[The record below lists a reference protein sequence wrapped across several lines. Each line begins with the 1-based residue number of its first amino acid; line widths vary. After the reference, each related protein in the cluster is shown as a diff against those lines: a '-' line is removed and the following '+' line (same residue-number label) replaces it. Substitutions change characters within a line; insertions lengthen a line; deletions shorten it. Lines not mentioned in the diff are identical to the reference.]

1 MSVAAEVVSTISP
14 ALPRYEIV
22 GAVDAPVI
30 VALGGISAHC
40 RTCEWWPGIAGDGKA
55 LDTTQFRI
63 LGVDFLPLQE
73 GGRRKGEGE
82 GVSTHEQADAVA
94 AVLDELDIARV
105 HAFVGASYGGMV
117 ALAFAER
124 YPERLERLI
133 VIGAADRAHPMI
145 TAQRVIQR
153 RIIELGIHAGRAHEA
168 VALARALAITS
179 YRSAREFDERFVA
192 LSDVENYLLYNG
204 RKFADRFSPQRYLA
218 LSLSSDTHRV
228 DPSRI
233 STPAILVAAEGDTV
247 VPREQLERLA
257 AALGGPSRIIDLPSK
272 NGHDA
277 FLTEAFGLGRIL
289 TESIS

>member
-1 MSVAAEVVSTISP
+1 MSVAEVVGTINP

-55 LDTTQFRI
+55 LDTRHYRV
-63 LGVDFLPLQE
+63 LGCDFLDHA
-73 GGRRKGEGE
+73 GITTRD
-82 GVSTHEQADAVA
+82 QADAIA
-94 AVLDELDIARV
+94 AVLDDLDIARA

-124 YPERLERLI
+124 YPERVERLI

-145 TAQRVIQR
+145 TAQRVVQR
-153 RIIELGIHAGRAHEA
+153 RIIELGIHTGRAHEA
-168 VALARALAITS
+168 VALARALAITT
-179 YRSAREFDERFVA
+179 YRSAREFDERFATVDA
-192 LSDVENYLLYNG
+192 VESYLLHNG

-228 DPSRI
+228 DPNRVT
-233 STPAILVAAEGDTV
+233 TPTTLVAAEGDTV
-247 VPREQLERLA
+247 VPREQLERLV
-257 AALGGPSRIIDLPSK
+257 AALAGPSRIVDLPSK

-277 FLTEAFGLGRIL
+277 FLTEQDTLGRIL
-289 TESIS
+289 HTEINSRPLTSFGVTS